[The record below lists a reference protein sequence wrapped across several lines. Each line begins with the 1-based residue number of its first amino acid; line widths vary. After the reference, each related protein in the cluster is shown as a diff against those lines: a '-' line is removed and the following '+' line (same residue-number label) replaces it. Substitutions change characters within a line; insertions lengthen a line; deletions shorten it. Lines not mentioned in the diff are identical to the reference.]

1 MGHSKVKA
9 TVANSTF
16 NMVALEKILE
26 ASSIYQDY
34 LTTRGTKNKRA
45 SIFEAEFNLVEK
57 PKLPQEFYFK
67 PERVFFNKIKEDL
80 PFDYNYHG
88 YHVLCKMN
96 KTRNKL
102 YYQDLKVDQLKNMRG
117 LKVPEISFPRSL
129 KMNFNVEYDHDNKR
143 FFTYSNKEQ
152 KIFVFS

>member
-1 MGHSKVKA
+1 
-9 TVANSTF
+9 
-16 NMVALEKILE
+16 
-26 ASSIYQDY
+26 
-34 LTTRGTKNKRA
+34 
-45 SIFEAEFNLVEK
+45 
-57 PKLPQEFYFK
+57 
-67 PERVFFNKIKEDL
+67 
-80 PFDYNYHG
+80 
-88 YHVLCKMN
+88 MN